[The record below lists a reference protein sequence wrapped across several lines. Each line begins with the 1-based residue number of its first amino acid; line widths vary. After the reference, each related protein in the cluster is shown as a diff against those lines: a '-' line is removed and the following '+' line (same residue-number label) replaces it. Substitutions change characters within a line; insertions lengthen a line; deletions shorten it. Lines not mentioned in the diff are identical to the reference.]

1 MRGGAKLAMEIA
13 PLLFSTSSSAR
24 AAGRSLAG
32 LSVVDRQSVGLR
44 LRFFEFGV
52 VDKRRLAGASYTW

>member
-1 MRGGAKLAMEIA
+1 MEIA
-13 PLLFSTSSSAR
+13 HLLLSTSISAR

-44 LRFFEFGV
+44 LYFFEFGV
-52 VDKRRLAGASYTW
+52 GGKQRLADASYTW